1 MLCIL
6 TVIDN
11 NYKTRIVASAI
22 IEDETLDTYRWIFDT
37 ILTEIGVYPR
47 VIFTDSDPSMIHS
60 IKEIYSNTQHLLCIF
75 HIDLNLR
82 KKLKGKLGSQFKEFH
97 HKFYAIPW
105 VYKQFTT
112 GAQSTQRIESINKH
126 IHDKVDRATSLC
138 DLLHSIKDYVKNKE
152 HLEKFEIER
161 NALPKVGMPMLNT
174 RFFGQMDA
182 VIKDFLTLVMLGKQR
197 SQMNQSVCYDANQT
211 EIDNEEMS
219 IGIREQEQ
227 DTRQILFQS
236 LIKTIPPEAIME
248 VWHVQATGTK
258 GIGHYVILLN
268 KGMHLCTCLL
278 LINKELHFFL
288 FRVDSHGFQLPVKSS
303 KAIYAKLFGLS
314 KKGIDCAFKTNMQ
327 NELVN
332 LLKAFI
338 YNAQNKNV
346 QEVELFADV
355 NNPAIIKHKGRP
367 PKRFKSNVE
376 SSSSKESKR
385 VLKNSTQVNIIDHGV
400 IDKTKGRRCGKC
412 KQYGHYSKTCQ
423 N

>member
-1 MLCIL
+1 ME
-6 TVIDN
+6 
-11 NYKTRIVASAI
+11 S
-22 IEDETLDTYRWIFDT
+22 
-37 ILTEIGVYPR
+37 
-47 VIFTDSDPSMIHS
+47 
-60 IKEIYSNTQHLLCIF
+60 
-75 HIDLNLR
+75 
-82 KKLKGKLGSQFKEFH
+82 
-97 HKFYAIPW
+97 AIPW

-258 GIGHYVILLN
+258 GI
-268 KGMHLCTCLL
+268 
-278 LINKELHFFL
+278 
-288 FRVDSHGFQLPVKSS
+288 VDSHGFQLPVKSS

>member
-1 MLCIL
+1 
-6 TVIDN
+6 
-11 NYKTRIVASAI
+11 
-22 IEDETLDTYRWIFDT
+22 
-37 ILTEIGVYPR
+37 
-47 VIFTDSDPSMIHS
+47 
-60 IKEIYSNTQHLLCIF
+60 
-75 HIDLNLR
+75 
-82 KKLKGKLGSQFKEFH
+82 
-97 HKFYAIPW
+97 
-105 VYKQFTT
+105 
-112 GAQSTQRIESINKH
+112 
-126 IHDKVDRATSLC
+126 
-138 DLLHSIKDYVKNKE
+138 
-152 HLEKFEIER
+152 
-161 NALPKVGMPMLNT
+161 
-174 RFFGQMDA
+174 
-182 VIKDFLTLVMLGKQR
+182 
-197 SQMNQSVCYDANQT
+197 
-211 EIDNEEMS
+211 MS

-278 LINKELHFFL
+278 LINKEL
-288 FRVDSHGFQLPVKSS
+288 
-303 KAIYAKLFGLS
+303 
-314 KKGIDCAFKTNMQ
+314 
-327 NELVN
+327 
-332 LLKAFI
+332 
-338 YNAQNKNV
+338 NKNV

-376 SSSSKESKR
+376 LSSSKESNR